1 MLQPTLLKQRYPN
14 MNFSSEYIHYRELVN
29 FDYLQ
34 SDISYKNIL
43 ISSLKVSIV
52 SILET
57 LTSARIASKLTNL
70 KYN

>member
-1 MLQPTLLKQRYPN
+1 

-29 FDYLQ
+29 FDYLK